1 MSAGSRTRGS
11 LEAAC
16 DPHVVEWRR
25 SQLVRAGFRA
35 ALAERAAQD
44 TRLDLHAVIELVER
58 GCPPGLAL
66 RILAP
71 E

>member
-1 MSAGSRTRGS
+1 MSAGSRTTGS
-11 LEAAC
+11 LAAAC

-25 SQLVRAGFRA
+25 SQLARAGFQA
-35 ALAERAAQD
+35 ALAAQAAKD